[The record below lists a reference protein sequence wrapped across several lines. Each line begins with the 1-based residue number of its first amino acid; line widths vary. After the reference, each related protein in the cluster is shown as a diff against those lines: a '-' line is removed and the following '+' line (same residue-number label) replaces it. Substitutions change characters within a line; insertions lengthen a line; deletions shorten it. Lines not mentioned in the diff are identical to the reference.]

1 MKLGFLAKI
10 ILLTLVVCT
19 LPAAIL
25 SQTTVE
31 NPQTAPGMMKP
42 VEWPA
47 GPARDSV
54 PAWARN
60 GLIRFARWDGGR
72 IETAKAILSG
82 WPNFWP
88 PDPDVLYATDNWYD
102 PATIRLLRQAGINMI
117 WVTFSNGFSNQTEK
131 RNQEQLTRYI
141 AECHRQ
147 GIHVMAY
154 ESISNMFW
162 QDMDK
167 NVPESRHWAAIG
179 NDGKPVPYGAAAY
192 KKIGYISRYMA
203 DLSNP
208 GWQGYLRKRVDLA
221 LDAGADGV
229 DFDNNFAPHITQLMK
244 IYRMIYQHGSRRK
257 KDFLLMG
264 NFHRSTYV
272 VNRLTNSMTT
282 EDGNEPGIY
291 DAGHLSRVRDRQ
303 YLFHTSQGYL
313 VNNVGLFRSLD
324 ALSQGW
330 KLNLVEDGRR
340 EYGAREARPMFPER
354 RQLAMAEAMSFGA
367 ADELFVE
374 DALAKGLWNHDPKAV
389 ALWNAIAR
397 YNRFF
402 AGHEAYYTGTRSAA
416 PLAVVLDDT
425 SSGVGLLDGLAA
437 RNVLFDV
444 FYERDLKP
452 GTLSHYSEVA
462 LLTADTVSDR
472 ALAVLESYAREGGKL
487 LVAGE
492 SARLD
497 ELGHKRSQ
505 PSFFGRKIGKGEC
518 VYLEQIPPLDKLAEI
533 LGRNQSA
540 RLPRIEA
547 PAGVIYNV
555 VEQPE
560 SHRVIVHL
568 LNYTAAPIGNIKIE
582 LKRPYRSAT
591 LLSPDLPQ
599 ELPVT
604 ITPRAGPSGQVILPS
619 LKVYALLVLGE

>member
-1 MKLGFLAKI
+1 MKLRFFGKVFLLAVVAGI
-10 ILLTLVVCT
+10 IPATLF
-19 LPAAIL
+19 
-25 SQTTVE
+25 SQSTVE
-31 NPQTAPGMMKP
+31 NPETAQGLMKP

-102 PATIRLLRQAGINMI
+102 PGTVRLLRQAGINMI

-131 RNQEQLTRYI
+131 LHQEQLARYI

-162 QDMDK
+162 QDMYK

-179 NDGKPVPYGAAAY
+179 KDGKPVPYGAAAY

-208 GWQGYLRKRVDLA
+208 QWQAYLRQRVDLA

-229 DFDNNFAPHITQLMK
+229 DYDNNFAPHITQLMK
-244 IYRMIYQHGSRRK
+244 IYRMIYQYGSSRK

-272 VNRLTNSMTT
+272 VNRLTNFMTT
-282 EDGNEPGIY
+282 EDGFEPGIY
-291 DAGHLSRVRDRQ
+291 DGEHLGRVRNRQ
-303 YLFHTSQGYL
+303 DLLHAGQGYL
-313 VNNVGLFRSLD
+313 VNNGGLFRSLD
-324 ALSQGW
+324 ALTQGW
-330 KLNLVEDGRR
+330 KPNLVEDGRR
-340 EYGAREARPMFPER
+340 EYGARESKPMSPER

-374 DALAKGLWNHDPKAV
+374 DALAKGLWNHDPAAMAV
-389 ALWNAIAR
+389 WKGIAR
-397 YNRFF
+397 YNHFF
-402 AGHEAYYTGTRSAA
+402 EAHEGYYTGTQSVA

-425 SSGVGLLDGLAA
+425 SSGIGLLNALSA

-444 FYERDLKP
+444 LYERDLKSSA
-452 GTLSHYSEVA
+452 LSHYSEVA
-462 LLTADTVSDR
+462 LLTADTISNR
-472 ALAVLESYAREGGKL
+472 SLAVLESYVREGGKL
-487 LVAGE
+487 LVAGK
-492 SARLD
+492 SASLD
-497 ELGHKRSQ
+497 EQGRKRPR
-505 PSFFGRKIGKGEC
+505 PSFFGRKIGKGDC
-518 VYLEQIPPLDKLAEI
+518 LYLEQLPPLDELAEN
-533 LGRNQSA
+533 LRKDQSA
-540 RLPRIEA
+540 RLPGIEA
-547 PAGVIYNV
+547 PAGVVYNV
-555 VEQPE
+555 VEQPA
-560 SHRVIVHL
+560 SHRLIVHL
-568 LNYTAAPIGNIKIE
+568 LNYTLTPVNNIKIE
-582 LKRPYRSAT
+582 LKGNYRSAT
-591 LLSPDLPQ
+591 LLSPDLSRG
-599 ELPVT
+599 LPVT
-604 ITPRAGPSGQVILPS
+604 IDQHAGRSGQVVVPGVKIYS
-619 LKVYALLVLGE
+619 MLVLDR